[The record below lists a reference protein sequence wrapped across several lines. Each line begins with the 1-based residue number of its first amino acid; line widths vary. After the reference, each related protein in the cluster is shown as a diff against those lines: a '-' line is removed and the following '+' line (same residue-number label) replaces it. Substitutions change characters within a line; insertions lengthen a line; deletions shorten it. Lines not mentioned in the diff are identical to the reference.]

1 MNKEAEYISIEKKVE
16 LEAELKH
23 LNGPDRKAVLES
35 LEFAK
40 SLGDLSE
47 NAEYHQARD
56 NQRKL
61 EERIEQIEHILKNA
75 VIVRESHG
83 EAVNIGSTIV
93 IQKVGSKDNKK
104 FAIVGS
110 EEADMAQGKLS
121 FKSPLG
127 AVLIGKRKGDTVSFK
142 SPNGIIAYK
151 IVGIE

>member
-56 NQRKL
+56 SQRKL
-61 EERIEQIEHILKNA
+61 EERIEQIEHVLKNA
-75 VIVRESHG
+75 VIVKATHG
-83 EAVNIGSTIV
+83 GRITVGSTV
-93 IQKVGSKDNKK
+93 VVQKVGSKETRK
-104 FAIVGS
+104 FSIVGS
-110 EEADMAQGKLS
+110 EEADMAKGKLS
-121 FKSPLG
+121 YKSPLG
-127 AVLIGKRKGDTVSFK
+127 EALLNKGKGETVSFK
-142 SPNGIIAYK
+142 SPAGIIQYK
-151 IVGIE
+151 ITDIE